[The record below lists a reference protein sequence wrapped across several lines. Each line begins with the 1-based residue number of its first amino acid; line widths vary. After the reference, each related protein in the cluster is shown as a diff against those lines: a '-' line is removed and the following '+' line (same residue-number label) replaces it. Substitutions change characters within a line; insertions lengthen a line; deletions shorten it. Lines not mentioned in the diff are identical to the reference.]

1 MLTYTTHLKKLIL
14 PEYGRNIQRMVEHCL
29 TIEDRYERTRCAA
42 TIVKTMET
50 LFPIQGNT
58 DAYRRKLWDHLAIMS
73 DFQLDVDVPF
83 ELIRPENLDNT
94 PSHIDYDQGDFN
106 YRHYGLLI
114 QRAVAHASE
123 MPEGDERDALVLLLA
138 NHMKKLMLAV
148 NSDGVDDEKI
158 FKDLREMSHDAISLR
173 PENVKLHEFK
183 VAPAPAT
190 GKKKKKK

>member
-14 PEYGRNIQRMVEHCL
+14 PEYGRNIQRMVDHCL

-50 LFPIQGNT
+50 LFPIQGHT

-158 FKDLREMSHDAISLR
+158 FKDLREMSHGAISLR

>member
-14 PEYGRNIQRMVEHCL
+14 PEYGRNIQRMVDHCL

-73 DFQLDVDVPF
+73 NFQLDVDVPF

-158 FKDLREMSHDAISLR
+158 FKDLREMSHGAISLR

>member
-1 MLTYTTHLKKLIL
+1 MK
-14 PEYGRNIQRMVEHCL
+14 N
-29 TIEDRYERTRCAA
+29 YENETR
-42 TIVKTMET
+42 ERW
-50 LFPIQGNT
+50 GNT

-158 FKDLREMSHDAISLR
+158 FKDLREMSHGAISLR

>member
-14 PEYGRNIQRMVEHCL
+14 PEYGRNIQRMVDHCL

-73 DFQLDVDVPF
+73 NFQLDVDVPF

-158 FKDLREMSHDAISLR
+158 FKDLREMSHGAISLK